1 MFEIEMLFAFALFA
15 LGIYGVSSG
24 RDFLRIFFS
33 LEMLLNAVI
42 LMLALSARY
51 LGLGQNLQLAYL
63 IIVLATLEAAAGLLI
78 FTASYRLTG
87 ALRPDDL
94 DESEESV

>member
-15 LGIYGVSSG
+15 LGVYGVGSG

-42 LMLALSARY
+42 LMLALSARH
-51 LGLGQNLQLAYL
+51 LGLTENIQLAYL

-78 FTASYRLTG
+78 FG
-87 ALRPDDL
+87 ATNRITKAIRPDDL
-94 DESEESV
+94 GRGKESV

>member
-1 MFEIEMLFAFALFA
+1 MFETEMIFAFALFG
-15 LGIYGVSSG
+15 LGVYGVGSA
-24 RDFLRIFFS
+24 RDFLRVFFS

-42 LMLALSARY
+42 LMLALSARH
-51 LGLGQNLQLAYL
+51 LGLAQNIQLAYL

-78 FTASYRLTG
+78 FGATHRITR

-94 DESEESV
+94 CSEEAS

>member
-1 MFEIEMLFAFALFA
+1 MFAIEMMFAFALFG
-15 LGIYGVSSG
+15 LGVYGVGSG

-51 LGLGQNLQLAYL
+51 LGLTENIQLAYL

-78 FTASYRLTG
+78 FG
-87 ALRPDDL
+87 ATHRITRSIRPDDL
-94 DESEESV
+94 SEKEAA